1 MYVSRNQTESATM
14 QRIPYRLL
22 VLLTLTVLLSV
33 GCSSLQAPEGTL
45 SPWGY
50 RNASPAAP
58 SKTTAAAYPETMT
71 SSSADEGHLPAT
83 APQRFEAGI
92 ASYYHAEQHGNK
104 TASGEAYDHHKM
116 TAAHP
121 TLPFGTRVRVINQ
134 RNSQSVVVRVN
145 DRGPH
150 VPGRVIDLSGAAARR
165 IDMIDTGVA
174 AVELF
179 IVEEPTTVAAQRQP
193 EPPPAPQPQLPTYE
207 AKGYAI
213 QMGAFRDKDAAEQ
226 MAGRFNDGWV
236 HTITVND
243 IPMHRVLYGR
253 YDDEVSARKQRQTLK
268 QQGHES
274 FVKALN

>member
-1 MYVSRNQTESATM
+1 MYVSPNPTESTPK
-14 QRIPYRLL
+14 QRTPYRLL
-22 VLLTLTVLLSV
+22 VLLTMTVLLSV
-33 GCSSLQAPEGTL
+33 GCSSLQAPQGTM

-50 RNASPAAP
+50 RSASPATSA
-58 SKTTAAAYPETMT
+58 TLTAATYPETMT
-71 SSSADEGHLPAT
+71 SSSADEGRVT
-83 APQRFEAGI
+83 TEAPRRLEAGI
-92 ASYYHAEQHGNK
+92 ASYYHSEQHGNR

-121 TLPFGTRVRVINQ
+121 TLPFGTRVRVVNQ

-179 IVEEPTTVAAQRQP
+179 IVEEPTAPAAQPAPTATPQP
-193 EPPPAPQPQLPTYE
+193 ELPQYE
-207 AKGYAI
+207 AKGYAV
-213 QMGAFRDKDAAEQ
+213 QMGAFRDKDAAEKL
-226 MAGRFNDGWV
+226 AHRFDDGWI

-243 IPMHRVLYGR
+243 IPMHRVFYGR
-253 YDDEVSARKQRQTLK
+253 YDDEASARNQRDTLK